1 MSEFCPLDER
11 GGQRARLG
19 CFGDTLSQRPGA
31 PPEVFHLER
40 GCGLRALLE
49 PRLELMAGQPLE
61 PPAHCQ
67 QRWSSHL
74 ERKLLD
80 GSPRKPVG
88 EDLAYHISE
97 VVEIAA
103 EEGRED
109 GKCSLTLTAVEPLY
123 RDGLE
128 SEAISVANVSPLV
141 ASPALH
147 WPTALSAA
155 GSGQQAL

>member
-1 MSEFCPLDER
+1 M
-11 GGQRARLG
+11 RLG
-19 CFGDTLSQRPGA
+19 CFGDTLSQGPGA
-31 PPEVFHLER
+31 PPKVFHHER

-49 PRLELMAGQPLE
+49 PRLDLVAGQPLE

-67 QRWSSHL
+67 QRWSSHP
-74 ERKLLD
+74 ERELLD
-80 GSPRKPVG
+80 GPSRQPVRK
-88 EDLAYHISE
+88 DLAYHISE

-128 SEAISVANVSPLV
+128 SGAISVANVSPLV
-141 ASPALH
+141 VSPALH
-147 WPTALSAA
+147 WSSALSAA